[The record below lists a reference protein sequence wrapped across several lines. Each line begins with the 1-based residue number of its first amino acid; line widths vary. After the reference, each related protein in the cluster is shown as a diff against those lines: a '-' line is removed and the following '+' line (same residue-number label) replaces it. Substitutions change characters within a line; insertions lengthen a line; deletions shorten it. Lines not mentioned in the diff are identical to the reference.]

1 MKTKTY
7 LIFEALMAV
16 ALIGL
21 NAAFLGDYAAAA
33 IVMKAVTSLFFV
45 LAGFCGY
52 QKNKENPMFSK
63 RMMIAFLCCMAGDVL
78 LALDSSGILFV
89 IGVVS
94 FAGAHILFSVAF
106 CKVSPVK
113 KTDIIAMVVLFAGST
128 LLLCLGNFDFQGL
141 FPVLVLYAAII
152 SFMVIKALSL
162 WRCRGD
168 ETTGIKLIMAGGV
181 FFILSDFLL
190 LFWLFGIGIPKGVQ
204 SVNWVLYYLAQGC
217 LTAALNVG
225 IERQ

>member
-1 MKTKTY
+1 MKENKY
-7 LIFEALMAV
+7 LIFEALMAA

-21 NAAFLGDYAAAA
+21 NAAFLGDYAVWA

-45 LAGFCGY
+45 LAGICGY
-52 QKNKENPMFSK
+52 RKDKGKSIFS
-63 RMMIAFLCCMAGDVL
+63 RLMLIAFLCCMAGDVL

-89 IGVVS
+89 IGVVG
-94 FAGAHILFSVAF
+94 FAGAHILFSIAF
-106 CKVSPVK
+106 SRVSPVK
-113 KTDIIAMVVLFAGST
+113 KADIIAMAVLFAGST

-141 FPVLVLYAAII
+141 LPVLILYAAII

-162 WRCRGD
+162 WRCREGRAV
-168 ETTGIKLIMAGGV
+168 GIKLIMAGGV

-190 LFWLFGIGIPKGVQ
+190 LFWLFAVDMPRSVQ
-204 SVNWVLYYLAQGC
+204 CVNWVLYYLAQGC

-225 IERQ
+225 LEN

>member
-1 MKTKTY
+1 MKAKAY
-7 LIFEALMAV
+7 LIFEVFMAA

-21 NAAFLGDYAAAA
+21 NVAFLGDYATWA
-33 IVMKAVTSLFFV
+33 IVMKAVTSLFFI

-52 QKNKENPMFSK
+52 RRSKENQTFS
-63 RMMIAFLCCMAGDVL
+63 RLLMIAFVCCMAGDVL
-78 LALDSSGILFV
+78 LALDSSGLLFV
-89 IGVVS
+89 IGVIS

-106 CKVSPVK
+106 CRISPVK
-113 KTDIIAMVVLFAGST
+113 KTDIIAMAVLFAGST
-128 LLLCLGNFDFQGL
+128 LLLCLGNFEFQGL
-141 FPVLVLYAAII
+141 LPVLVLYAAII

-162 WRCRGD
+162 WRCRKGRAI
-168 ETTGIKLIMAGGV
+168 GIKLIMAGGV

-190 LFWLFGIGIPKGVQ
+190 LYWLFGIDMPRSVQ

-225 IERQ
+225 VEN

>member
-1 MKTKTY
+1 MKAKTY
-7 LIFEALMAV
+7 LIFEAVMAV

-21 NAAFLGDYAAAA
+21 NVAFLGDYVAWT

-45 LAGFCGY
+45 LAGVCGFR
-52 QKNKENPMFSK
+52 KNRENPMFSK
-63 RMMIAFLCCMAGDVL
+63 LMMVAFLCCMAGDVL

-94 FAGAHILFSVAF
+94 FAGAHVLFSAAF
-106 CKVSPVK
+106 CRVSPVK
-113 KTDIIAMVVLFAGST
+113 KADIVAMAVLFAGST

-141 FPVLVLYAAII
+141 LPVLIFYAAII

-162 WRCRGD
+162 RRCRKGRAV
-168 ETTGIKLIMAGGV
+168 GIRLIMAGGV

-190 LFWLFGIGIPKGVQ
+190 LFWLFGIGVPMVVQ
-204 SVNWVLYYLAQGC
+204 SFCWVLYYLAQGC

-225 IERQ
+225 FEE

>member
-1 MKTKTY
+1 MKGKTY
-7 LIFEALMAV
+7 LIFEAVMVV

-21 NAAFLGDYAAAA
+21 NVAFLGDYVTWA

-52 QKNKENPMFSK
+52 RGSKVNPVFSK
-63 RMMIAFLCCMAGDVL
+63 LLMIAFVCCMAGDVL

-94 FAGAHILFSVAF
+94 FAGAHILFSAAF
-106 CKVSPVK
+106 CRISPVK
-113 KTDIIAMVVLFAGST
+113 KADMIAMAVLFAGSA

-141 FPVLVLYAAII
+141 LPVLIIYAAII

-162 WRCRGD
+162 WRCREGRAV
-168 ETTGIKLIMAGGV
+168 GIRLIMAGGV

-190 LFWLFGIGIPKGVQ
+190 LFWLFGVDMPRSVQ

-225 IERQ
+225 IEN